1 MMRILMVKL
10 LAPDEG
16 AETKVEKSGPVPQP
30 KGLRARRKMTDA
42 LQVNDDDDDGDDDDD
57 DYDDDDDDDPMMNY
71 CWIIVGYCWYGL
83 L

>member
-42 LQVNDDDDDGDDDDD
+42 LQVNDDN
-57 DYDDDDDDDPMMNY
+57 DDDDDDPMMIRL
-71 CWIIVGYCWYGL
+71 WIIVELVLVWFAITIYH
-83 L
+83 